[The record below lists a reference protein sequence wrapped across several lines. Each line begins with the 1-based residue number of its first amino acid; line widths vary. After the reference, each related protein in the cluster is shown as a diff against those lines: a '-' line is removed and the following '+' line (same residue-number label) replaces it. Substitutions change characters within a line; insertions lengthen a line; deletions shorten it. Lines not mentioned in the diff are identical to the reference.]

1 MKKAASDEKVK
12 YWQEVVNEWQ
22 KSQLPQQRFC
32 EERQINFN
40 QFKNWRYQ
48 LKRSTQDNE
57 ISNFIPITVV
67 SDMVSDEEKLNGII
81 ELHLTDGKKLIL
93 RDDYAKTVFDKLVSI
108 LHV

>member
-1 MKKAASDEKVK
+1 MKKSASDEKFK
-12 YWQEVVNEWQ
+12 YWQEVINEW
-22 KSQLPQQRFC
+22 KNSQLPQQRFC

-48 LKRSTQDNE
+48 LKRSTRDNKF
-57 ISNFIPITVV
+57 SNFIPITVA
-67 SDMVSDEEKLNGII
+67 SDMVSEEHKLNGII

>member
-32 EERQINFN
+32 DDSQINFN

-48 LKRSTQDNE
+48 LKRSTRDNE
-57 ISNFIPITVV
+57 ISNFIPITVL

-93 RDDYAKTVFDKLVSI
+93 RDDYAKTVFDKLISI